1 MNRPLPMSASTL
13 RAAKLDPE
21 SPRQWARWTLASLDG
36 AGVVYRGRLTNDGV
50 VVLTGGSYTQPCHC
64 EYDVLAILRTI
75 CLDVARRH
83 PDLNLD
89 ADELARD
96 AVATVGQRLRR
107 ERAWTVSELEVV

>member
-1 MNRPLPMSASTL
+1 MSATSM

-64 EYDVLAILRTI
+64 EFDVLAILRTI
-75 CLDVARRH
+75 CLDVAKRH
-83 PDLNLD
+83 PDMNLD
-89 ADELARD
+89 ANELARD
-96 AVATVGQRLRR
+96 AVATVGQRMRR

>member
-1 MNRPLPMSASTL
+1 MSASTL

-36 AGVVYRGRLTNDGV
+36 AGVVYRGRLTSDGV

-75 CLDVARRH
+75 ALDISRRH
-83 PDLNLD
+83 PDLHLD

-96 AVATVGQRLRR
+96 AVATVGQRMR
-107 ERAWTVSELEVV
+107 EQRSWDVNELEVV

>member
-1 MNRPLPMSASTL
+1 M

-21 SPRQWARWTLASLDG
+21 SPRQWARGTLASLDG

-75 CLDVARRH
+75 CLDIARRH

-96 AVATVGQRLRR
+96 AMASVGARMRSQRSWDVN
-107 ERAWTVSELEVV
+107 EMEVV